1 MESDENQL
9 GPPGA
14 KRKRKT
20 LFTVQEVLG
29 KFEDFSELDCDND
42 EDYPEDDLDSISDD
56 SDNPDLDEDL
66 DLDRS
71 SVRGRVPNQAG
82 YVSIDLDLD
91 VEEEGWDKVYQENVR
106 TFDNTGCGPNNIPAE
121 TTELEHFVDLF
132 LDNEFGAI
140 IQCTL
145 KIRKNCWGAQARG
158 SGTCGGSGLKG
169 LRATQEKYPK

>member
-20 LFTVQEVLG
+20 LFTVQEVLD
-29 KFEDFSELDCDND
+29 KFEDFLELDCDND

-132 LDNEFGAI
+132 LDNEF
-140 IQCTL
+140 
-145 KIRKNCWGAQARG
+145 WGNHSMYIENKEKLPG
-158 SGTCGGSGLKG
+158 SSGKG
-169 LRATQEKYPK
+169 